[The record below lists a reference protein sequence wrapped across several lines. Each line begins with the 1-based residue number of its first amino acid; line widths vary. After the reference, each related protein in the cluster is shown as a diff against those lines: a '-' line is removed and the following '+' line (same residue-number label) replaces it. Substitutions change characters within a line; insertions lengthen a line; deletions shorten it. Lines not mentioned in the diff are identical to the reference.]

1 MWCIAEIIFYM
12 FINII
17 TFSSL
22 SQQLRHQWSWESLYY
37 TGTSSSGKQ
46 RRVFN
51 TFILK
56 IIIAESQQPII
67 STRISHMSSSPRLRA
82 RKKRVWQSHFANM
95 QRRRK
100 KGWFMQVVAF
110 IFLCRNCPCV
120 PFFFYFWEVEAL
132 RRNWIADKH
141 KALRFYLTPDFLES
155 APFICITQGGIT
167 SVLRRRLTCLSYFS
181 FPRHLDAAVWYLI
194 TIQQLRLSHPYLG
207 CRTHIYI
214 II

>member
-37 TGTSSSGKQ
+37 TSSSGKQ

-67 STRISHMSSSPRLRA
+67 PMRIKVTCRQVRGSEHVRNEFGSAILQICKEGGRRADLCKSSRSY
-82 RKKRVWQSHFANM
+82 SS
-95 QRRRK
+95 
-100 KGWFMQVVAF
+100 VA
-110 IFLCRNCPCV
+110 IVLVCL
-120 PFFFYFWEVEAL
+120 FFFCFWEVEAL

-155 APFICITQGGIT
+155 VPFICITQGGIT

-181 FPRHLDAAVWYLI
+181 FPRHLDAAIWYLI

>member
-1 MWCIAEIIFYM
+1 M

-67 STRISHMSSSPRLRA
+67 PTRISHMSSSPRLRA

-120 PFFFYFWEVEAL
+120 PFFLLLGSGGAQTKLDCRQAQGITLLFDTRFSWKCSFHLYNT
-132 RRNWIADKH
+132 RRNHVRPSSSFDM
-141 KALRFYLTPDFLES
+141 
-155 APFICITQGGIT
+155 
-167 SVLRRRLTCLSYFS
+167 SVLF
-181 FPRHLDAAVWYLI
+181 
-194 TIQQLRLSHPYLG
+194 
-207 CRTHIYI
+207 
-214 II
+214 